1 MRVFE
6 SVAEYRAW
14 RKLVGAERIGF
25 VPTMGALHIGH
36 QSLLERSVADND
48 VTVLSIYVNPTQFD
62 NADDL
67 NKYPDTQIARRA
79 RAMIAENLLEEG
91 KYQEVLEKYP
101 NTRAAFLAHE
111 EEAKNLFNE
120 KKYREVIDK
129 FPNSQLATDAERIL
143 AEDLYNQG
151 PTMFDSLVATYP
163 NSPKGKEVNEARAT
177 EALEAAKKLR
187 GEKKVEALQDIMRKY
202 TQTAAYREA
211 ANLMRDVRKK

>member
-1 MRVFE
+1 MLSRRLITGLLLALFATLW
-6 SVAEYRAW
+6 VAGCQSPEASAQ
-14 RKLVGAERIGF
+14 KLFAEGKYQE
-25 VPTMGALHIGH
+25 VM
-36 QSLLERSVADND
+36 
-48 VTVLSIYVNPTQFD
+48 
-62 NADDL
+62 

-163 NSPKGKEVNEARAT
+163 NSPKGKEVNEACAT